1 MSNVPGLDEQ
11 SLARLTSLMQA
22 DGLIG
27 TDDELAVR
35 LISGGRSN
43 ITYGVKSA
51 TGNWVLRRPPLG
63 HVLST
68 AHDMNREYRV
78 LTGLAQTKG
87 AIPVPA
93 PVLMCHREDVL
104 GAPFYLMEHIEGVV
118 LRTVEEASSLSP
130 DQQVAV
136 ANDMI
141 DVLADL
147 HQVDP
152 SAVGLGEF
160 GRPDGFMSRQ
170 VARWTR
176 QLSDSRSRDLD
187 AIEQLAEDLSAT
199 IPEQLHS
206 SIVHGDYRLDNCIV
220 RDGSVAA
227 VLDWEMATLGDP
239 FSDLGLFAVYY
250 SGFSGTLNPVV
261 QSIAGVGSYPTLDQL
276 LDRYANRTGRDVS
289 SLDWYIAFAWFK
301 FAVILEG
308 IHYRSTLGATLG
320 PGFDGVSELVQP
332 SVYRGRAALAGRG
345 GR

>member
-87 AIPVPA
+87 AIPVPTPA
-93 PVLMCHREDVL
+93 LMCHREDVL